1 MRTWVS
7 QLHGPMLNHLS
18 YNHGPSYLY
27 QGLFSFTE
35 ILPFSL
41 LPFGKKVALP
51 PIKVFGK
58 KSLGIDFGPDFE
70 FRSNPAE
77 NVSESCQLKILRSYP
92 RPRREILIF
101 SDPVK
106 TGLTGFRSELT
117 SLTFQNKINPKN
129 IIF

>member
-1 MRTWVS
+1 MSTWVS
-7 QLHGPMLNHLS
+7 QLHGPMLNRLS
-18 YNHGPSYLY
+18 Y

-58 KSLGIDFGPDFE
+58 KSFGIDFGPDFE

-77 NVSESCQLKILRSYP
+77 NVSESCRLKILRSYP

-106 TGLTGFRSELT
+106 NRFDRFSVGVDKFNISK
-117 SLTFQNKINPKN
+117 QN
-129 IIF
+129 

>member
-1 MRTWVS
+1 MDQCSTTWA
-7 QLHGPMLNHLS
+7 
-18 YNHGPSYLY
+18 
-27 QGLFSFTE
+27 TTTA
-35 ILPFSL
+35 LPTYTNFAVQ
-41 LPFGKKVALP
+41 PFAIQKKVALP

-58 KSLGIDFGPDFE
+58 KSFGIDFGPDFE

-106 TGLTGFRSELT
+106 NRFDRFSVEVDKFNISKTKLIL
-117 SLTFQNKINPKN
+117 KI
-129 IIF
+129 